1 MGQSRGGVDGKTGGS
16 GTKPAEVKADVLTT
30 VLPPAVELPP
40 SPIVQPP
47 PEPTEVPPDP
57 AVVAQDYIFSIY
69 LHLEAV
75 ACDLNKLLLSEKGP
89 RFRQAA
95 AERKTPVGGDG
106 RQWPPLN
113 AMLRVVLDM
122 NPLGE

>member
-1 MGQSRGGVDGKTGGS
+1 MGQYRGGSDIKSGG
-16 GTKPAEVKADVLTT
+16 GGKPAEVKADVLTT

-40 SPIVQPP
+40 SQVFQPP
-47 PEPTEVPPDP
+47 PELMDEPTDP
-57 AVVAQDYIFSIY
+57 TILAED
-69 LHLEAV
+69 
-75 ACDLNKLLLSEKGP
+75 LLLSTYLALETCVANLNKILLGEKGP

-95 AERKTPVGGDG
+95 AERKLPIGGDG